1 MTTPEKLKAVLAFPL
16 AFLLGV
22 LVMAVLQLS
31 KVSGITTALILG
43 GGMLAILL
51 LDNWAG
57 RTGNSA
63 IVSAFARFT
72 EDPEETRARIR
83 AAEAGN
89 KKPPFLVR
97 LSQVAGFAAGAL
109 AWLIRTP
116 EVVTD
121 WIGSSPFL

>member
-1 MTTPEKLKAVLAFPL
+1 MTTAEKLKAVFAFPL

-31 KVSGITTALILG
+31 QVSGITTALILG

-57 RTGNSA
+57 RSGNSA

-72 EDPEETRARIR
+72 DDPEETRARVR
-83 AAEAGN
+83 AAEEEN
-89 KKPPFLVR
+89 KKTPIFVR
-97 LSQVAGFAAGAL
+97 LSQAAGFAAGAI
-109 AWLIRTP
+109 ACLIWTP
-116 EVVTD
+116 EVITD
-121 WIGSSPFL
+121 WIGRSPFL